1 MTSADKL
8 IREFEKAYG
17 SSDIRK
23 AMANEILALLDML
36 EEAQRHQSF
45 GYMRKRKQAK
55 KQAPAP
61 EPKAIDDNWIKTGV
75 SND

>member
-1 MTSADKL
+1 
-8 IREFEKAYG
+8 
-17 SSDIRK
+17 
-23 AMANEILALLDML
+23 MANEILALLDML